1 MSDPINIGIIT
12 LIEHLE
18 ENLRSLS
25 AELPFFSDKPVD
37 YDGIKHQF
45 EAIMDQLSKVTE
57 KTTYTHILVQ
67 SVINSIYS
75 SRKELKDSV
84 DGLLRKTG
92 DQLGKITATTEA
104 ATNKILDEAMKL
116 DSDQNTIIDKL
127 DAIKELAGSD
137 ELNTSV
143 EELKGMIYANQDS
156 VFNIIQFLQ
165 FQDITAQQ
173 IKGAYSLLHDT
184 EKTLIY
190 VSNLLKEFELGDNE
204 LTLPLIDKNSF
215 NATAVYANKAN
226 IQNAIDDL
234 FSSGDVSVD
243 IPRDAEGNPTD
254 FSSGTDLSGGATEV
268 FDIDALF
275 GGGGGGG
282 GASAPATDAGDLDID
297 ALFSSGGGGGG
308 SATEESTDAG
318 ELDIDAMFSQNNE
331 EKKADEEAPSE

>member
-137 ELNTSV
+137 ELSTSV
-143 EELKGMIYANQDS
+143 DELKGMIYANQDS

-254 FSSGTDLSGGATEV
+254 FSSSGTDLSGGATEV

-275 GGGGGGG
+275 GGSGGGSSAGAADSADIDIDAMFASGGGGG
-282 GASAPATDAGDLDID
+282 GAA
-297 ALFSSGGGGGG
+297 
-308 SATEESTDAG
+308 EEPTDAG
-318 ELDIDAMFSQNNE
+318 ELDIDAMFNQNSE
-331 EKKADEEAPSE
+331 EKKADEEDTSE

>member
-1 MSDPINIGIIT
+1 VTDPLNIGIIT

-18 ENLRSLS
+18 ANLRSLS
-25 AELPFFSDKPVD
+25 AELPFFSDMPVD
-37 YDGIKHQF
+37 YDGIKRQF
-45 EAIMDQLSKVTE
+45 EAILDQLSKITE

-127 DAIKELAGSD
+127 DALKNLATSE
-137 ELNTSV
+137 ELNADV
-143 EELKGMIYANQDS
+143 ETLKGMIYNNQDS

-215 NATAVYANKAN
+215 NATATFVNKQN
-226 IQNAIDDL
+226 IQNAIDDM
-234 FSSGDVSVD
+234 FNSGDVSVD
-243 IPRDAEGNPTD
+243 IPKDAD
-254 FSSGTDLSGGATEV
+254 AKSSVFPDDSDGGGGATEV

-275 GGGGGGG
+275 N
-282 GASAPATDAGDLDID
+282 
-297 ALFSSGGGGGG
+297 SGGGGGG
-308 SATEESTDAG
+308 SASSSSAEPAGDA
-318 ELDIDAMFSQNNE
+318 EDFDIDSLFAA
-331 EKKADEEAPSE
+331 EKKDDTPPADENEPQ

>member
-1 MSDPINIGIIT
+1 VSDPLNIGIIT

-18 ENLRSLS
+18 ANLRSLS

-37 YDGIKHQF
+37 YDGIKRQF
-45 EAIMDQLSKVTE
+45 EAILDQLSKITE

-127 DAIKELAGSD
+127 DALKELASSD
-137 ELNTSV
+137 ELNESI
-143 EELKGMIYANQDS
+143 EALKGMIYNNQDS

-215 NATAVYANKAN
+215 NATATFVNKQN

-234 FSSGDVSVD
+234 FSTGDVTTD
-243 IPRDAEGNPTD
+243 IPKDAESKTSVFPDSAGGD
-254 FSSGTDLSGGATEV
+254 GGGATEV

-275 GGGGGGG
+275 N
-282 GASAPATDAGDLDID
+282 
-297 ALFSSGGGGGG
+297 SGGGGGG
-308 SATEESTDAG
+308 SSSSNSDSGSADSAGDAEEF
-318 ELDIDAMFSQNNE
+318 DIDALF
-331 EKKADEEAPSE
+331 K